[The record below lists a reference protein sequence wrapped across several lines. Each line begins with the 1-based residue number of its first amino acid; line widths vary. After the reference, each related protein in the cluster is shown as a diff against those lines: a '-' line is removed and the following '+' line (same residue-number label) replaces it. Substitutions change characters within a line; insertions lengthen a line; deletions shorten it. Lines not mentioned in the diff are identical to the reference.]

1 MKIGIVG
8 LGDIALKAY
17 LPVIGKRELEVH
29 LCTRDAEK
37 LETVAKQY
45 RFDHRHGSV
54 DSLISAGVQAAFVH
68 TSTSSHYEIVRRL
81 LENNIHVYVDKPVT
95 YDYSSTEALID
106 LANKRK
112 VTLMCGFNRR
122 YAPAYAALR
131 EMEEVNMIIMQKNR
145 RHLAE
150 EVRRFV
156 FDDFIH
162 VIDTLLFLAPH
173 TAERV
178 SVTGKKY
185 KRQLAHLVVEIISA
199 RGPTCIG
206 VMNRDS
212 GTTEERL
219 EVFSPNEK
227 RVVSELT
234 DTLIFTGS
242 QEIEQKND
250 NWESTL
256 YKRGFEQITQHFL
269 DIVSGRAA
277 PTGLHKAILRT
288 HQICEEVVR
297 QLS

>member
-17 LPVIGKRELEVH
+17 LPVIGNRELEVH

-45 RFDHRHGSV
+45 RFDHRHRSV

-68 TSTSSHYEIVRRL
+68 TSTSSHYDIVRQL
-81 LENNIHVYVDKPVT
+81 LENNVHVYVDKPVT
-95 YDYSSTEALID
+95 YDYASTEALIA
-106 LANKRK
+106 LANQRK
-112 VTLMCGFNRR
+112 LTLMCGFNRR

-131 EMEEVNMIIMQKNR
+131 EMDDINMIIMQKNR
-145 RHLAE
+145 KHLAE
-150 EVRRFV
+150 DVRRFV
-156 FDDFIH
+156 FDDLIH
-162 VIDTLLFLAPH
+162 VIDTLLFLASHPP
-173 TAERV
+173 ERV
-178 SVTGKKY
+178 SVTGKKN
-185 KRQLAHLVVEIISA
+185 KRQLAHVVVEITSA

-206 VMNRDS
+206 IMNRDS
-212 GTTEERL
+212 GTIEERL

-227 RVVSELT
+227 RVVSELAN
-234 DTLIFTGS
+234 TLVLTGS

-250 NWESTL
+250 SWESTL
-256 YKRGFEQITQHFL
+256 HKRGFEQITQHFL
-269 DIVSGRAA
+269 DIVGGRAA